1 MSKGYVVLDSTW
13 ARLLGVRRSGGK
25 YRIGRRELTERLKL
39 QQAPMEEVLS
49 PLVLQGG
56 RGLTA
61 NGSPL
66 DDTVTAE
73 PQSHFIEFYETEAFP
88 IDSIRDFL
96 VAGLVTGDAAIVVAT
111 DAHRDSFDR
120 ALIESGIDLPETRQC
135 GRFVSLDTS
144 EAFATFMVDGMP
156 DAARF
161 RATMGQFVSRALENA
176 PQVRIYDEMAAVLWD
191 QRNVAAAIT
200 LEDFWNDLATRYPF
214 SLFCAHPIHAFD
226 TDAITADF
234 RNAAGCLLERALI
247 RDSYSAATALAV
259 IPLLRRIAEA
269 TGALK
274 DLVVLAAALR
284 KVDLGEA
291 ETLLHRAYDQ
301 ATTDGDHG
309 LASTTAGDLMTL
321 LRDQGRL
328 GEALTL
334 ADQKIEHTSRAGFGF
349 WTQLSDQGR
358 RLQILN
364 LLGHHEQVL
373 NDLPA
378 LRAQMA
384 ELPDQAAHNDRVN
397 PWNAREGVLNLG
409 RTSAAALQRWNEA
422 LNLNDEI
429 ARTQTRRG
437 ANPDEIASTRFND
450 YLPLL
455 HLGRIIDADHLLRDC
470 QDVFDTAG
478 DVTQLAAVY
487 AARADLENT
496 RDHPGGGR

>member
-1 MSKGYVVLDSTW
+1 MNKGYVVLDSTW
-13 ARLLGVRRSGGK
+13 ARRIGVRRSGGQ

-39 QQAPMEEVLS
+39 QQAPIDEVLS
-49 PLVLQGG
+49 PLALPGG

-61 NGSPL
+61 NESPL
-66 DDTVTAE
+66 DCTITAE
-73 PQSHFIEFYETEAFP
+73 NHSHFTEFYETEAFP
-88 IDSIRDFL
+88 FDAVRDFL
-96 VAGLVTGDAAIVVAT
+96 AAGLVTGDAAIVVAT
-111 DAHRDSFDR
+111 NAHRNSFDR
-120 ALIESGIDLPETRQC
+120 ALIEAGIDLPQTRRC

-161 RATMGQFVSRALENA
+161 RATMGQLLSRALENA
-176 PQVRIYDEMAAVLWD
+176 PQVKIYDEMAAVLWD
-191 QRNVAAAIT
+191 QRNVAAAVA
-200 LEDFWNDLATRYPF
+200 LEDLWCDLATRYSF

-226 TDAITADF
+226 TYAIAEEF

-247 RDSYSAATALAV
+247 RDSYSPATALAV

-284 KVDLGEA
+284 KVNPDEA

-301 ATTDGDHG
+301 ATTDGDYG
-309 LASTTAGDLMTL
+309 LASTTAGELVTL

-334 ADQKIEHTSRAGFGF
+334 SDQKIEHTSRAGFGY
-349 WTQLSDQGR
+349 WTQISDQGR
-358 RLQILN
+358 RLQILY

-373 NDLPA
+373 TDLLA
-378 LRAQMA
+378 LRAQIA
-384 ELPDQAAHNDRVN
+384 ELPDQQAHNDRVN
-397 PWNAREGVLNLG
+397 PWNAREGVLDLG
-409 RTSAAALQRWNEA
+409 RMSAVALQRWNEA

-429 ARTQTRRG
+429 IRTQTRRG
-437 ANPDEIASTRFND
+437 AYPDEIAHTRFND
-450 YLPLL
+450 LLPLL
-455 HLGRIIDADHLLRDC
+455 HLGRITGADRLLRDC

-487 AARADLENT
+487 AARADLENKC
-496 RDHPGGGR
+496 DHPG